1 MSVSRRKFLG
11 SSGAFIAS
19 GLAAGCA
26 TTQAP
31 TAPAVVAADVVARG
45 KTFGPNDRIGVCVIG
60 FNGQGNSHIREVMAQ
75 KGAEVVALCD
85 ADEKVIERGVES
97 VKEGQGKAPK
107 TYTDMRDVMADDSID
122 AVTIAT
128 PNHWHSL
135 ATIWACQAGKDVYV
149 EKPLSHNIWEGRQL
163 VAAANKYGRV
173 VMHGTQS
180 RTDATLI
187 RDIKLMHEG
196 FIGKIVHSRGYVY
209 KNGNRRAI
217 GHGERAAPPKNLHW
231 TLWQG
236 PSKDHPYMAVKGR
249 KRGLYVHYNWHW
261 FWEYGNGEIGNQG
274 VHEMDLACW
283 GHNRGLP
290 VKIMS
295 QGGRYGWD
303 DDGESPNTHA
313 TSFMYADG
321 SMMTFEVRNLGSFEE
336 AGGGACGNSFFGTE
350 GYYVRRKGFFNYQ
363 NEPIPV
369 EVEKPRGKSKFTHFF
384 DVMRSR
390 KMEDCPAPPLAG
402 HLSCVHC
409 HLGNIAYRIGRSLE
423 FDPRTE
429 RFVGDDEANALIKR
443 DYRNGFE
450 PPQLA

>member
-1 MSVSRRKFLG
+1 MNVSRRKFLG
-11 SSGAFIAS
+11 SS
-19 GLAAGCA
+19 AA
-26 TTQAP
+26 
-31 TAPAVVAADVVARG
+31 AVVAAGTMARG
-45 KTFGPNDRIGVCVIG
+45 KVFGANDRIGVCVIG
-60 FNGQGNSHIREVMAQ
+60 FNGQGNSHIREVMMQ
-75 KGAEVVALCD
+75 DGAEIVALCD
-85 ADEKVIERGVES
+85 VDEKVLKRGVKS
-97 VKEGQGKAPK
+97 VEETQGKAPK

-135 ATIWACQAGKDVYV
+135 ATIWACKAGKDVYV

-163 VAAANKYGRV
+163 VAAAKKYGRV

-180 RTDATLI
+180 RSDPTLI

-217 GHGERAAPPKNLHW
+217 GHGTPADPPDNLHW
-231 TLWQG
+231 SLWQG
-236 PSKDHPYMAVKGR
+236 PSKDHPYMVTER
-249 KRGLYVHYNWHW
+249 KRGLYVPYNWHW

-283 GHNRGLP
+283 GHNQGLP

-313 TSFMYADG
+313 TSFTYADG
-321 SMMTFEVRNLGSFEE
+321 SMMTFEVRNLGSFQE
-336 AGGGACGNSFFGTE
+336 ADAGDCGNSFFGTE
-350 GYYVRRKGFFNYQ
+350 GYYVRRKGFFDYKDK
-363 NEPIPV
+363 EPIPV
-369 EVEKPRGKSKFTHFF
+369 EVKRPSGKSKFTHFF
-384 DVMRSR
+384 DVVRSR
-390 KMEDCPAPPLAG
+390 NMEDCPAPPLAG

-409 HLGNIAYRIGRSLE
+409 HLGNIAYRMGRSLE
-423 FDPRTE
+423 FDPKSE
-429 RFVGDDEANALIKR
+429 RFVGDDEANVLVKR
-443 DYRNGFE
+443 DYRRDFE